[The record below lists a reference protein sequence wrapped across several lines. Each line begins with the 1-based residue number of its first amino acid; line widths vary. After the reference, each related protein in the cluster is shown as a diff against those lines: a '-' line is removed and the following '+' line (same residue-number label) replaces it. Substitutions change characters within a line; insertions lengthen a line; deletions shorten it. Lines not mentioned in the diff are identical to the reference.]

1 MSGKMS
7 EGKLDIAKKHLAPII
22 SEVFIL
28 KDFNG
33 NEKNKSMQSP
43 VGSQGDRSGLE
54 HLRVD
59 THTDLSS

>member
-7 EGKLDIAKKHLAPII
+7 EGKLDIAKKHLDPII

-33 NEKNKSMQSP
+33 NEKK
-43 VGSQGDRSGLE
+43 
-54 HLRVD
+54 
-59 THTDLSS
+59 